1 MMDGGGRRRTAARS
15 RIWTGVI
22 TLAVGC
28 FLVGDTVRR
37 GRAVLD
43 AVAEWWPWALLAL
56 ALFNLLRSA
65 VSLDSLIGPA
75 VLGSAALC
83 GLALSRGL
91 DTRTVQDL
99 MIPLALA
106 GCGAVLLVTAGG
118 DGRRTRW
125 TRFLST
131 GRIHVPA
138 KSGELLVFRAVCG
151 ELRADLR
158 AARTDGPR
166 TVHITAVAGHVH
178 LIVPVSWQVK
188 VHASGALLTRVTEN
202 GRQDERLATGPVPA
216 SEKEHEMALHLLG
229 VCGAVSIA
237 HG

>member
-106 GCGAVLLVTAGG
+106 GCGAVLLVTAGETVG
-118 DGRRTRW
+118 APG
-125 TRFLST
+125 
-131 GRIHVPA
+131 GPA
-138 KSGELLVFRAVCG
+138 SFPPGAYMSQRSPVSYSSSAPCAENSGQICELLVPT
-151 ELRADLR
+151 
-158 AARTDGPR
+158 ARGRFISP
-166 TVHITAVAGHVH
+166 
-178 LIVPVSWQVK
+178 PWQDMC
-188 VHASGALLTRVTEN
+188 T
-202 GRQDERLATGPVPA
+202 
-216 SEKEHEMALHLLG
+216 
-229 VCGAVSIA
+229 
-237 HG
+237 